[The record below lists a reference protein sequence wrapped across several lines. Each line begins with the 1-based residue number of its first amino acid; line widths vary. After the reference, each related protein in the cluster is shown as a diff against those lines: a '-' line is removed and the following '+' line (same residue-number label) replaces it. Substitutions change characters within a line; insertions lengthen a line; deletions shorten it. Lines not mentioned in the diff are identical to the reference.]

1 MTIRI
6 QKLKNYGLS
15 VPQFIMAIMLVV
27 LGVMTYYVAPTAF
40 IYKNYELF
48 FTILNSV
55 LILMILGL
63 TFISILLLP
72 YVQYCITSVFLFCY
86 QKDMKLKSIISKN
99 MEAH

>member
-1 MTIRI
+1 
-6 QKLKNYGLS
+6 
-15 VPQFIMAIMLVV
+15 MAVMLVV

-72 YVQYCITSVFLFCY
+72 FI
-86 QKDMKLKSIISKN
+86 
-99 MEAH
+99 